1 MMFGRKGQW
10 AQIVNLVLVVMLP
23 KNSGGRRPFRS
34 FLTIFR
40 IWMRARIIIASV
52 GGREPHAHRV
62 RRLWDGG
69 TEGSL
74 ARSA

>member
-10 AQIVNLVLVVMLP
+10 AQIVNLVLVVLLP
-23 KNSGGRRPFRS
+23 KNSGGRRPFGS

-40 IWMRARIIIASV
+40 S
-52 GGREPHAHRV
+52 

-69 TEGSL
+69 TVGSL
-74 ARSA
+74 ARSV